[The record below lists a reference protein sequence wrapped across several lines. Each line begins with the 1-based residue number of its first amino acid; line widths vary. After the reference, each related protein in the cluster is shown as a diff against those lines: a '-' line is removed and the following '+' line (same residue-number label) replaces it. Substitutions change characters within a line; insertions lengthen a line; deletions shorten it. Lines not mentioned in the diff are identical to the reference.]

1 MNDTELMALAV
12 LVHSSAL
19 GMKAFD
25 DDRLQHGYS
34 VGYGDQDP
42 EGHDEL
48 HAELKRRGIICV
60 PAGFGVA
67 SGND

>member
-1 MNDTELMALAV
+1 MNDQELFALAV

-19 GMKAFD
+19 GMRSAD
-25 DDRLQHGYS
+25 ENRLANGCAAA
-34 VGYGDQDP
+34 YGDMTP

-60 PAGFGVA
+60 PIKAEKEAGE
-67 SGND
+67 